1 MAERGAVVTLAL
13 ARPGWLLLLLLL
25 PPWYVWARPR
35 GSWGLLVGRGD
46 EARRL
51 SVRAWWAGAL
61 ERLPLVL
68 RGLGVASLIVY
79 LAEPQLL
86 STYEEPVTEGVAI
99 ALAIDVSTSMG
110 VRDMSGGS
118 RMQIAK
124 RTVMEF
130 LEGRTDDVA
139 VVAYGGE
146 ALTRVPLTWDHHVVR
161 EAVEDLDS
169 RLVLDGTD
177 IAQAIAAGAGLLR
190 DAPHRSKMLIMVTDG
205 AHNGEG
211 IEPALA
217 ARAAAAVQ
225 VKVYPIAI
233 GTDYMLRNELA
244 EMETV
249 LTQAAEITGGR
260 YFRAT
265 YAEALEEIYEEI
277 DLLAAPSE
285 EMVVRT
291 LATPL
296 GLWFVLASFP
306 LLLGGA
312 ALRGSRW
319 GVLP

>member
-1 MAERGAVVTLAL
+1 VTLDL
-13 ARPGWLLLLLLL
+13 ARPAWLVLLLLL
-25 PPWYVWARPR
+25 PVWYAWLRPR

-46 EARRL
+46 DARSL
-51 SVRAWWAGAL
+51 SLAAWLGRVV
-61 ERLPLVL
+61 EKLPLL
-68 RGLGVASLIVY
+68 MRGLGVACLIVF
-79 LAEPQLL
+79 LAGPQLV

-99 ALAIDVSTSMG
+99 AVAFDLSTSMG
-110 VRDMSGGS
+110 ARDMGRGS

-124 RTVMEF
+124 ETVLGF
-130 LEGRTDDVA
+130 LEGRTDDIGLVTF
-139 VVAYGGE
+139 GGE
-146 ALTRVPLTWDHHVVR
+146 ALTRVPLTRDHYVIR
-161 EAVEDLDS
+161 EAVDDMDS

-177 IAQAIAAGAGLLR
+177 LAAAIASGAGLLR
-190 DAPHRSKMLIMVTDG
+190 DAPHTSKMLILVTDG

-217 ARAAAAVQ
+217 ARAAAAFD
-225 VKVYPIAI
+225 VKVYPIGI
-233 GTDYMLRNELA
+233 GTDYMLANQIV

-265 YAEALEEIYEEI
+265 EADALDGIYEEI
-277 DLLAAPSE
+277 AAIAEPSE

-291 LATPL
+291 ETDPIGVWFLLA
-296 GLWFVLASFP
+296 AFP
-306 LLLGGA
+306 SILGGA

>member
-1 MAERGAVVTLAL
+1 MTLAL

-25 PPWYVWARPR
+25 PAWYAWIRPR
-35 GSWGLLVGRGD
+35 GTWGLLVGSSG
-46 EARRL
+46 EAREL
-51 SVRAWWAGAL
+51 SLRSAWARTL
-61 ERLPLVL
+61 EHLPIVL
-68 RGLGVASLIVY
+68 RGLAVASMIAF
-79 LAEPQLL
+79 LAGPQLVN
-86 STYEEPVTEGVAI
+86 TYEEPVTENVAI
-99 ALAIDVSTSMG
+99 AIAIDISTSMG

-118 RMQIAK
+118 RMQLAK

-130 LEGRTDDVA
+130 LEGRTDDIA

-146 ALTRVPLTWDHHVVR
+146 ALTRVPLTWDHYVTR
-161 EAVEDLDS
+161 EAVDALDS

-177 IAQAIAAGAGLLR
+177 IAQASAAGAGLLR
-190 DAPHRSKMLIMVTDG
+190 DAPHRSKMLILVTDG

-225 VKVYPIAI
+225 VSVYPIAI
-233 GTDYMLRNELA
+233 GTDYMLRDELV

-249 LTQAAEITGGR
+249 LMQAAQITGGR

-265 YAEALEEIYEEI
+265 DVEALEEIYEE
-277 DLLAAPSE
+277 LAVLAAPSQE
-285 EMVVRT
+285 TVVRT
-291 LATPL
+291 VATPI
-296 GLWFVLASFP
+296 GLWFLLASFP

-312 ALRGSRW
+312 VLRGSRW